1 MIKRIIVTTLVVIL
15 LGATGV
21 AAYDAYQ
28 GNSTLDLSTDDLFA
42 AGQGQGNEAQGQG
55 QRGGQGQGQGRQDQG
70 QGQGQSADMS
80 EPVAHEW
87 VTLTG
92 TVLSTDQQTLTVDTA
107 EQGELTLELGIPGFA
122 SEQGVAFNPGDQVKI
137 TGFEENGMFQA
148 GQIDNETT
156 GESLLL
162 RDPNGRPLWA
172 GRGQGQGQGGG
183 QGHGQGHSGSQA
195 QTQGHGRGG
204 QGQGQ
209 RGELQGQ
216 GGQGQQSG
224 LPQATDR
231 DWTKLTGEI
240 VSSTDQ
246 NLTVETVE
254 KGQLLVQLGPPGFAS
269 QQNVAFNAGD
279 LVTLTGFSGENDL
292 FQAGQITND
301 TTGQILMLRD
311 PNGRPL
317 WAGRGQG
324 GGSDAGQGQ
333 GQNQGQSF

>member
-1 MIKRIIVTTLVVIL
+1 MSQLVEH
-15 LGATGV
+15 
-21 AAYDAYQ
+21 D
-28 GNSTLDLSTDDLFA
+28 
-42 AGQGQGNEAQGQG
+42 
-55 QRGGQGQGQGRQDQG
+55 
-70 QGQGQSADMS
+70 
-80 EPVAHEW
+80 W

-92 TVLSTDQQTLTVDTA
+92 RVLATDQHSLTVDTA
-107 EQGELTLELGIPGFA
+107 EQGELTLDLGMPGFA
-122 SEQGVAFNPGDQVKI
+122 SEQGVAFNPGDQVTI

-183 QGHGQGHSGSQA
+183 QGQGHGGSEA
-195 QTQGHGRGG
+195 QTQGRGGQRQGQRGGG
-204 QGQGQ
+204 QGQG
-209 RGELQGQ
+209 GHANE
-216 GGQGQQSG
+216 SG
-224 LPQATDR
+224 LPQAAAQ
-231 DWTKLTGEI
+231 DWITLTGEI

-246 NLTVETVE
+246 NLTVEIAE
-254 KGQLLVQLGPPGFAS
+254 MGQIVVQLGPPGFAA

-279 LVTLTGFSGENDL
+279 VVTMIGFSGENDL

-324 GGSDAGQGQ
+324 GGSGAGQGQ
-333 GQNQGQSF
+333 GRDQGQAF